1 MKKIIVSFFT
11 IFAIASC
18 VPQKQHQELEGNY
31 YKSLDELAS
40 TSKDLTLAN
49 LKIEN
54 LEKDLAHTKK
64 ELFNKDTALGNA
76 QAIIRASQSEHDSS
90 LQELYS
96 ALNSSGEKS
105 KLFYSQLNEKEKQV
119 ADLTTKLKSLEDKID
134 QKDTEIFNLKR
145 QVLTLEIN
153 QKVSDATATP
163 PAKPKAT
170 TGGTSKK

>member
-64 ELFNKDTALGNA
+64 ELFVIDRN
-76 QAIIRASQSEHDSS
+76 
-90 LQELYS
+90 
-96 ALNSSGEKS
+96 
-105 KLFYSQLNEKEKQV
+105 F
-119 ADLTTKLKSLEDKID
+119 KIG
-134 QKDTEIFNLKR
+134 R
-145 QVLTLEIN
+145 
-153 QKVSDATATP
+153 
-163 PAKPKAT
+163 
-170 TGGTSKK
+170 